1 MSEGGGRGE
10 RPEQSMEPSSTVSLR
25 QKLTNELRSVA
36 AAALYFAAWIGIL
49 VTLKQLILAEYSI
62 EFRGLSMALVGAAR
76 DC

>member
-1 MSEGGGRGE
+1 
-10 RPEQSMEPSSTVSLR
+10 MEPSSTVSLR